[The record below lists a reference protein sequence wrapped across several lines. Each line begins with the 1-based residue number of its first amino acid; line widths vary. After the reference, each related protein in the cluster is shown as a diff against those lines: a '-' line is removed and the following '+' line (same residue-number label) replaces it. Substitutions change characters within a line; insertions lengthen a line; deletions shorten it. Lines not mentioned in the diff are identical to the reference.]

1 MKSKDFLMN
10 PSIDFAFKEIMRN
23 DDARNGFLSAILNLN
38 LADICETTLLNTN
51 LAKQHE
57 YEKQGILDVRILLNN
72 NTQINIEIQ
81 LAPFSTWA
89 DRALF
94 YLSKLYTEQIK
105 PGENYTVFKKCVSI
119 SILDFTLF
127 KDTKEFY
134 SRFHILEDTR
144 HTLYTDKMEFHVLEL
159 PKLPKELKEDASDI
173 LLWAKFINS
182 KTKEEFEMLA
192 EKNNSIAQAYKQ
204 LQIISQDEQKQLEYD
219 ARQKAIW
226 DHNQLMLE
234 AEQRGVQRGV
244 QQGIQQGVQQ
254 GLQQGIQQGIQVLIL
269 DNLENGSSKEI
280 ILQKLQKRFDLT
292 QEQAE
297 MYFQKFNQ

>member
-1 MKSKDFLMN
+1 MKSKDFLMD
-10 PSIDFAFKEIMRN
+10 PCIDFAFKEIMRN

-38 LADICETTLLNTN
+38 LADIRETMLLNTN
-51 LAKQHE
+51 LVKQHE

-89 DRALF
+89 DRSLF

-192 EKNNSIAQAYKQ
+192 EKNNSIAQAYRQ

-234 AEQRGVQRGV
+234 AEQRGEKRGEKR
-244 QQGIQQGVQQ
+244 GIER
-254 GLQQGIQQGIQVLIL
+254 GIQQGIQVLIL
-269 DNLENGSSKEI
+269 DNLEYGISKEI

>member
-1 MKSKDFLMN
+1 
-10 PSIDFAFKEIMRN
+10 
-23 DDARNGFLSAILNLN
+23 
-38 LADICETTLLNTN
+38 
-51 LAKQHE
+51 
-57 YEKQGILDVRILLNN
+57 
-72 NTQINIEIQ
+72 
-81 LAPFSTWA
+81 
-89 DRALF
+89 
-94 YLSKLYTEQIK
+94 
-105 PGENYTVFKKCVSI
+105 
-119 SILDFTLF
+119 
-127 KDTKEFY
+127 
-134 SRFHILEDTR
+134 
-144 HTLYTDKMEFHVLEL
+144 MEFHVLEL

-192 EKNNSIAQAYKQ
+192 EKNNSIAQAYRQ

-234 AEQRGVQRGV
+234 AEQRGEKRGEKR
-244 QQGIQQGVQQ
+244 GIER
-254 GLQQGIQQGIQVLIL
+254 GIQQGIQVLIL
-269 DNLENGSSKEI
+269 DNLEYGISKEI